1 MKEAEARRRVRPIH
15 SLKLTHSAVANNV
28 QLNRY
33 QWVRTGFRSHLQH
46 YHSSIR
52 RPLHP
57 VSHHY
62 RPHNIHNDRIRPEH
76 HEVEEEELHGVE
88 CLGGEVSINIR
99 VKDLMM
105 ALGPV
110 EELRKGVGE
119 VDIGQGAKRLEG
131 EDGQKWPRV
140 IGARQTFE

>member
-1 MKEAEARRRVRPIH
+1 MV
-15 SLKLTHSAVANNV
+15 
-28 QLNRY
+28 
-33 QWVRTGFRSHLQH
+33 
-46 YHSSIR
+46 
-52 RPLHP
+52 
-57 VSHHY
+57 
-62 RPHNIHNDRIRPEH
+62 
-76 HEVEEEELHGVE
+76 